1 MKRKLVGAA
10 VAAAAI
16 LAGTALGQG
25 YGPGY
30 GMGPGMMGGG
40 GYGPGYGMGPGM
52 MGGGGYGPGY
62 GMGPGMMGGGG
73 YGPGQGMGPG
83 MMGGGGYG
91 PGFAALNLTDDQRKR
106 IDAIQ
111 EEVWRK
117 QGELMGAMHAQ
128 SLRMYDFG
136 KADDAAARK
145 AFDAMA
151 AAHKQ
156 MFETRLDA
164 RKRIDAVLTP
174 EQRKQLGR

>member
-1 MKRKLVGAA
+1 MKRTLIGAA

-16 LAGTALGQG
+16 LGGTAVGQ
-25 YGPGY
+25 GY
-30 GMGPGMMGGG
+30 GMGPGMMGG

-52 MGGGGYGPGY
+52 MGGYGPGQ
-62 GMGPGMMGGGG
+62 GMGPGMMGG

-83 MMGGGGYG
+83 MMGGGYG
-91 PGFAALNLTDDQRKR
+91 PGYAALNLTDEQRKK

-111 EEVWRK
+111 EEVWGK
-117 QGELMGAMHAQ
+117 QGELMGRMHAQ
-128 SLRMYDFG
+128 SYRMHDFG

-145 AFDAMA
+145 AFDEMA

-156 MFETRLDA
+156 MFETRLEA

>member
-1 MKRKLVGAA
+1 MKRTLIGAA

-16 LAGTALGQG
+16 LAGTALAQ
-25 YGPGY
+25 GY
-30 GMGPGMMGGG
+30 GMGPGMMGGN
-40 GYGPGYGMGPGM
+40 GPGQGMGPGM
-52 MGGGGYGPGY
+52 M
-62 GMGPGMMGGGG
+62 GG

-83 MMGGGGYG
+83 MMGGGYG
-91 PGFAALNLTDDQRKR
+91 PGYAALKLTDEQRKK

-111 EEVWRK
+111 EDVWRK

-128 SLRMYDFG
+128 AFRMHDSG

-145 AFDAMA
+145 AFDEMA
-151 AAHKQ
+151 VAHKQ
-156 MFETRLDA
+156 MFETGLEA

>member
-1 MKRKLVGAA
+1 MKRTLIGAA
-10 VAAAAI
+10 VAGAVL
-16 LAGTALGQG
+16 LAGTALSQG

-40 GYGPGYGMGPGM
+40 YGPGYGMGQ
-52 MGGGGYGPGY
+52 

-83 MMGGGGYG
+83 MMGGGYGSGY
-91 PGFAALNLTDDQRKR
+91 AALNLTDEQRKK

-111 EEVWRK
+111 EEVWSK
-117 QGELMGAMHAQ
+117 QGELMGRMHAQ
-128 SLRMYDFG
+128 SYRMHDFG
-136 KADDAAARK
+136 KADDATARK
-145 AFDAMA
+145 AFDEMA

>member
-1 MKRKLVGAA
+1 MKRTLIGAA
-10 VAAAAI
+10 VAGAVL
-16 LAGTALGQG
+16 LAGTAFSQG

-40 GYGPGYGMGPGM
+40 YGPGYGMGQ
-52 MGGGGYGPGY
+52 
-62 GMGPGMMGGGG
+62 GMGPEMMGGGG

-83 MMGGGGYG
+83 MMGGGYG
-91 PGFAALNLTDDQRKR
+91 PGYAALNLTDEQRKK

-111 EEVWRK
+111 EEVWSK
-117 QGELMGAMHAQ
+117 QGELMGRMHAQ
-128 SLRMYDFG
+128 SYRMHDFG

-145 AFDAMA
+145 AFDEMA

-156 MFETRLDA
+156 MFETRLEA

>member
-1 MKRKLVGAA
+1 MKRTLIGAA
-10 VAAAAI
+10 VAGAVL
-16 LAGTALGQG
+16 LAGTAFSQG

-40 GYGPGYGMGPGM
+40 YGPGYGMGQ
-52 MGGGGYGPGY
+52 
-62 GMGPGMMGGGG
+62 GMGPEMMGGGG

-83 MMGGGGYG
+83 MMGGGYG
-91 PGFAALNLTDDQRKR
+91 PGYAALNLTDEQRKK

-111 EEVWRK
+111 EEVWSK
-117 QGELMGAMHAQ
+117 QGEFMGRMHAQ
-128 SLRMYDFG
+128 SYRMHDFG

-145 AFDAMA
+145 AFDEMA

-156 MFETRLDA
+156 MFETRLEA

>member
-1 MKRKLVGAA
+1 MKRTLIGAA

-16 LAGTALGQG
+16 LAGTALAQ
-25 YGPGY
+25 
-30 GMGPGMMGGG
+30 

-83 MMGGGGYG
+83 MMGGGYG
-91 PGFAALNLTDDQRKR
+91 PGYAALNLTDEQRKK

-111 EEVWRK
+111 EEVWSK
-117 QGELMGAMHAQ
+117 QGELMGRMHAQ
-128 SLRMYDFG
+128 SYRMHDFG

-145 AFDAMA
+145 AFDEMA

-156 MFETRLDA
+156 MFETRLEA

>member
-1 MKRKLVGAA
+1 MKRTLIGAA
-10 VAAAAI
+10 VAGAVL
-16 LAGTALGQG
+16 LAGTAFSQG

-40 GYGPGYGMGPGM
+40 YGPGYGMGQ
-52 MGGGGYGPGY
+52 

-83 MMGGGGYG
+83 MMGGGYG
-91 PGFAALNLTDDQRKR
+91 PGYAALNLTDEQRKK

-111 EEVWRK
+111 EEVWSK
-117 QGELMGAMHAQ
+117 QGELMGRMHAQ
-128 SLRMYDFG
+128 SYRMHDFG

-145 AFDAMA
+145 AFDEMA
-151 AAHKQ
+151 TAHKQ
-156 MFETRLDA
+156 MFETRLEA

>member
-1 MKRKLVGAA
+1 MKRTLIGAA

-16 LAGTALGQG
+16 LGGTAVGQ
-25 YGPGY
+25 GY
-30 GMGPGMMGGG
+30 GMGPGMMGG

-52 MGGGGYGPGY
+52 MGG
-62 GMGPGMMGGGG
+62 

-83 MMGGGGYG
+83 MMGGGYG
-91 PGFAALNLTDDQRKR
+91 PGYAALNLTDEQRKK

-111 EEVWRK
+111 EEVWGK
-117 QGELMGAMHAQ
+117 QGELMGRMHAQ
-128 SLRMYDFG
+128 SYRMHDFG

-145 AFDAMA
+145 AFDEMA

-156 MFETRLDA
+156 MFETRLEA

>member
-1 MKRKLVGAA
+1 MKRTLIGAA
-10 VAAAAI
+10 VAAAVL
-16 LAGTALGQG
+16 LAGTALSQG

-40 GYGPGYGMGPGM
+40 YGPGYGMGPGT
-52 MGGGGYGPGY
+52 
-62 GMGPGMMGGGG
+62 MGGGG

-91 PGFAALNLTDDQRKR
+91 PGLAALNLTDDQRKR

-128 SLRMYDFG
+128 SYRMYDFG
-136 KADDAAARK
+136 KADDAAERK
-145 AFDAMA
+145 AFDSMA

>member
-1 MKRKLVGAA
+1 MKRTLIGAA

-16 LAGTALGQG
+16 LGGTAVGQ
-25 YGPGY
+25 GY
-30 GMGPGMMGGG
+30 GMGPGMMGG

-52 MGGGGYGPGY
+52 MGG
-62 GMGPGMMGGGG
+62 

-83 MMGGGGYG
+83 MMGGGYG
-91 PGFAALNLTDDQRKR
+91 PGYAALNLTDEQRKK

-111 EEVWRK
+111 EEVWSK
-117 QGELMGAMHAQ
+117 QGELMGRMHAQ
-128 SLRMYDFG
+128 SYRMHDFD

-145 AFDAMA
+145 AFDEMA
-151 AAHKQ
+151 TAHKQ
-156 MFETRLDA
+156 MFETRLEA